1 MCGFCRTVHTAEPL
15 PARLKRKKSA
25 RMKLYTVD
33 EKGRFVQFKEENFH
47 DDNREIDLEDLLE
60 KNPDYF
66 FSENKI
72 LIIGRQVITNLN
84 TSIDLL
90 GVDNHGNTIVIELK
104 RNKTPRE
111 TLAQLLEY
119 ASYIDNI
126 DYEQLNEI
134 FQQYSGDEANLEDY
148 HSEYF
153 YDNEDVQNIS
163 WNKSMKLLIVAQ
175 EITPDIRQTSLFLRK
190 KGLEV
195 SCAEFKYFTDS
206 SGNRIISSD
215 FIVGEENYI
224 KQQPKS
230 APSQKTDIDTFL
242 KSIDKY
248 GKPVFTKIFELVDN
262 NDIILRWGA
271 KGFSFNVSVDGEL
284 IGVFFGYPP
293 NCPYKQ
299 SIITGFKQIEKK
311 VKDSDDIL
319 DFYKN
324 EIAKLNIFNKKVG
337 YLGTNELKWMIDNQ
351 VNSNTIDKFIDI
363 ITEISNRI
371 KKKY

>member
-1 MCGFCRTVHTAEPL
+1 
-15 PARLKRKKSA
+15 
-25 RMKLYTVD
+25 MKLYTID
-33 EKGRFVQFKEENFH
+33 EKGRFVQFKEKNFH
-47 DDNREIDLEDLLE
+47 DENREIDLEDLLE

-66 FSENKI
+66 FSESKI

-90 GVDNHGNTIVIELK
+90 GVDNNGNTIVIELK

-119 ASYIDNI
+119 ASYIDNL
-126 DYEQLNEI
+126 DYNQLNEI

-153 YDNEDVQNIS
+153 YDNADVKNIS

-195 SCAEFKYFTDS
+195 YCAEFKYFTDR
-206 SGNRIISSD
+206 SGNRMLSSD

-224 KQQPKS
+224 KQQTKS
-230 APSQKTDIDTFL
+230 APSQKTDKNTFL
-242 KSIDKY
+242 NSIDKN
-248 GKPVFTKIFELVDN
+248 GELVFNRLFELAEKEN
-262 NDIILRWGA
+262 FLLRWGT
-271 KGFSFNVSVDGEL
+271 KGFSFNVTIDNEF
-284 IGVFFGYPP
+284 IGLFFGYPP

-311 VKDSDDIL
+311 ISDS
-319 DFYKN
+319 N
-324 EIAKLNIFNKKVG
+324 EIIDYYKTEINKLNIFNKKVG
-337 YLGTNELKWMIDNQ
+337 YLGTNELKWTIDNKTDNQ
-351 VNSNTIDKFIDI
+351 TLEKFIDVI
-363 ITEISNRI
+363 LEISKKI
-371 KKKY
+371 KEKY

>member
-1 MCGFCRTVHTAEPL
+1 
-15 PARLKRKKSA
+15 
-25 RMKLYTVD
+25 MKLYTID
-33 EKGRFVQFKEENFH
+33 EKGRFVQFKEKNFH
-47 DDNREIDLEDLLE
+47 DENREIDLEDLLE

-66 FSENKI
+66 FSESKI

-90 GVDNHGNTIVIELK
+90 GVDNNGNTIVIELK

-119 ASYIDNI
+119 ASYIDNL
-126 DYEQLNEI
+126 DYNQLNEI

-153 YDNEDVQNIS
+153 YDNADVKNIS

-195 SCAEFKYFTDS
+195 YCAEFKYFTDR
-206 SGNRIISSD
+206 SGNRMLSSD

-224 KQQPKS
+224 KQQTKS
-230 APSQKTDIDTFL
+230 APSQKTDKNTFL
-242 KSIDKY
+242 NSIDKN
-248 GKPVFTKIFELVDN
+248 GELVFNRLFELAKKEN
-262 NDIILRWGA
+262 FLLRWGT
-271 KGFSFNVSVDGEL
+271 KGFSFNVTIDNEF
-284 IGVFFGYPP
+284 IGLFFGYPP

-311 VKDSDDIL
+311 ISDS
-319 DFYKN
+319 N
-324 EIAKLNIFNKKVG
+324 EIIDYYKTEINKLNIFNKKVG
-337 YLGTNELKWMIDNQ
+337 YLGTNELKWTIDNKTDNQ
-351 VNSNTIDKFIDI
+351 TLEKFIDVI
-363 ITEISNRI
+363 LEISKKI
-371 KKKY
+371 KEKY